1 MLTDIEKA
9 ALRIEETRNDKLYK
23 DLVYD
28 LESFIIDL
36 CYGDCDTDASKQA
49 YNGKV
54 SLVNSVINEKETSKV
69 FARLRPILSELGIR
83 EEIKGFRLIESL
95 VLEAARCIQ
104 AGKTYYMKTLY
115 PAVASIYGISSHNC
129 ERLCRY
135 ACSFIEIP
143 DDFSAKYPYLDEITH
158 RTYEKVTVKELV
170 DTLANYLV
178 FRCKFKSKYIA
189 DKRR

>member
-1 MLTDIEKA
+1 MLFDIEKTA
-9 ALRIEETRNDKLYK
+9 GRIVETRNEKSYK

-36 CYGDCDTDASKQA
+36 CYGDSDTDASKQA
-49 YNGKV
+49 YYGKIN
-54 SLVNSVINEKETSKV
+54 LVNSVINEKETSKV
-69 FARLRPILSELGIR
+69 FTRLRPILADLGIR
-83 EEIKGFRLIESL
+83 EEIKGFRLLETL

-104 AGKTYYMKTLY
+104 SGNTYYMKTLY
-115 PAVASIYGISSHNC
+115 PLVAQKFGISAHNC

-143 DDFSAKYPYLDEITH
+143 DDFSSKYPFLDEITH

-178 FRCKFKSKYIA
+178 FRCKFRSKYNN
-189 DKRR
+189 R

>member
-1 MLTDIEKA
+1 MLFDIEKTA
-9 ALRIEETRNDKLYK
+9 KRLDEARNDKLYK

-36 CYGDCDTDASKQA
+36 CYSDCDTDASKQA
-49 YNGKV
+49 YNGKI

-69 FARLRPILSELGIR
+69 FSKLRPILVDLGIR
-83 EEIKGFRLIESL
+83 EEIKGFRLLETM
-95 VLEAARCIQ
+95 VLEAARCVQ
-104 AGKTYYMKTLY
+104 SGKTYYMKSLY
-115 PAVASIYGISSHNC
+115 PAVAEIFGISAHNC

-143 DDFSAKYPYLDEITH
+143 DDFSARYPYLEEITH

-178 FRCKFKSKYIA
+178 FRCKFKSKYNN
-189 DKRR
+189 R